1 MAITYEVSEYQVG
14 DKTAEMT
21 FTDDN
26 GLIHKR
32 QVNIPYIDADTIDEN
47 YLQEIFEGQ
56 LRGVQNKVRVNAVTF
71 IDPADIIPAE
81 PTESTVEET
90 SEPLDTQSINSEP

>member
-14 DKTAEMT
+14 DRTAEMT

-26 GLIHKR
+26 GLVHKR
-32 QVNIPYIDADTIDEN
+32 QVNIPYIDETTIDED

-56 LRGVQNKVRVNAVTF
+56 LRGVQNKIRVNAITF
-71 IDPADIIPAE
+71 IDPTDIIPPETTE
-81 PTESTVEET
+81 PTEEET
-90 SEPLDTQSINSEP
+90 TESITE